1 MMARISSARKLR
13 VVRNVLGFMLLVEI
27 VCLVIVLVMT

>member
-13 VVRNVLGFMLLVEI
+13 AVRNVLGIMLLVEI
-27 VCLVIVLVMT
+27 VALFIVLVVT

>member
-13 VVRNVLGFMLLVEI
+13 AVRNVLGFMLLVEV
-27 VCLVIVLVMT
+27 VCLVVILIMK